1 MTGFTTTDPT
11 FRDVLRVAE
20 RAAQASSSVLVL
32 GETGVGKG
40 RMARFLHALGPRSS
54 APFVEIPCANVPPDL
69 FESEVF
75 GYEEGAF
82 TDARGTRPG
91 RLEQAHRG
99 LLFLDEIQELDVVAQ
114 AKLLRVLENR
124 SFERVG
130 GRAPIEVDVHIVA
143 SMRESPERL
152 VAEGRLRD
160 DLLYRLDV
168 IRLEIPPLRERPGDV
183 PALAELFLDEIVSRL
198 GRGERRFGRGVLER
212 LAAHSWPGNVRELRH
227 TVERAAVLSDGGEI
241 GPEAL
246 PETVAPGSPAMLRA
260 AAERQATL
268 AEVERSYIEEVLRR
282 TRGNKSMA
290 ARILGIHRKTLHD
303 KLRAHGG
310 TR

>member
-1 MTGFTTTDPT
+1 MTGFTTSDPT
-11 FRDVLRVAE
+11 FCEVLRVAE
-20 RAAQASSSVLVL
+20 RAARASSSVLVL

-40 RMARFLHALGPRSS
+40 RMARFLHALGPRRA

-75 GYEEGAF
+75 GHEEGAF
-82 TDARGTRPG
+82 TDAKGMRTG

-99 LLFLDEIQELDVVAQ
+99 VLFLDEIQELDVVAQ

-130 GRAPIEVDVHIVA
+130 GRVPIDVDLHIVA
-143 SMRESPERL
+143 SMRESPEGL

-168 IRLEIPPLRERPGDV
+168 IRLEIPPLRERPADV
-183 PALAELFLDEIVSRL
+183 PELAKVFLDEIASRL
-198 GRGERRFGRGVLER
+198 GRGERRFARGVLER

-227 TVERAAVLSDGGEI
+227 AVERAAVLSDGDEI
-241 GPEAL
+241 GPETL
-246 PETVAPGSPAMLRA
+246 PETVSPGSAAMLRA

-268 AEVERSYIEEVLRR
+268 AEVERTYIEEVLRT
-282 TRGNKSMA
+282 TRGNKSKA

-303 KLRAHGG
+303 KLRSDGD